1 MSIGP
6 LSLWVSASAL
16 VLLAV
21 TTPSPAD
28 ERPQP
33 VMLAEETLLSYLP
46 ASEEP
51 RVEARLDVDFT
62 GDGLRDSAF
71 VLRGN
76 ETRVLKVLVGYATDV
91 DVDYNP
97 AGEMAMDIS
106 PLGTAALSAK
116 NGVLIVEDL
125 AGGTSAFQS
134 LYRFRYVAGAGRM
147 RLIGDDVSYYSR
159 TNQHG
164 SMSISTNRLTGARIT
179 TESELDGETYVD
191 RPAKRS
197 KVATRPIYMEDA
209 PSPAQ
214 TLGFDD

>member
-1 MSIGP
+1 MSNR
-6 LSLWVSASAL
+6 SAL
-16 VLLAV
+16 VSFLLLVAA
-21 TTPSPAD
+21 PAYAG

-33 VMLAEETLLSYLP
+33 AMLSEETLHTYLRDDVDP
-46 ASEEP
+46 QI
-51 RVEARLDVDFT
+51 EARLDIDFT
-62 GDGLRDSAF
+62 GDGLRDCAF
-71 VLRGN
+71 VLRGK
-76 ETRVLKVLVGYATDV
+76 ETRMLKVLVGYATNV
-91 DVDYNP
+91 EVDYDP
-97 AGEMAMDIS
+97 VGEMWMDIS
-106 PLGTAALSAK
+106 PLGSAALSAK

-125 AGGTSAFQS
+125 TGGTSAFQS
-134 LYRFRYVAGAGRM
+134 MYRFRFDKAKNRM
-147 RLIGDDVSYYSR
+147 RLIGDDVSIYSR

-164 SMSISTNRLTGARIT
+164 STSISTNRLNGVRIT